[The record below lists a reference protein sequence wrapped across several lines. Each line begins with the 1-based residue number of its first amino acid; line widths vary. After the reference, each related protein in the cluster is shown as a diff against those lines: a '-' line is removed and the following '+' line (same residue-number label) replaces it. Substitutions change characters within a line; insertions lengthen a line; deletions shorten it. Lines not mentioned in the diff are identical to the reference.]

1 MGVSSSR
8 LGPAFAVLFA
18 GASVV
23 PAGCAHHGA
32 SAASATT
39 PEPTGAEARLEELVQ
54 RNAELEEEVRQLRG
68 QLALAQAEVRDLR
81 SGVGGPAAA
90 PAPRETVRIG
100 SAEGATHEEGYV
112 EPPLDSEPAPRG
124 SARGGGAERN
134 AQASASGRDERPVL
148 RLYGSPAL
156 PLDGA
161 GYITVRERLPPGPDV
176 RPLPPSAQPAPV
188 VAAPTG
194 AAAAPATLPAPT
206 AQPTPQPPTP
216 ASAPTSAPGRSAEDD
231 PAQQSYRAALALVT
245 ARRFAEANDALTRFL
260 QQYPNHPYTDNAL
273 YWRGTVSY
281 AERRYGDALRDF
293 ERVVA
298 EFPRGNKVPDALY
311 QIGMCHL
318 RLGDRDTARS
328 YFRRVQAEYPNTVAA
343 RLASREDAS

>member
-23 PAGCAHHGA
+23 PSGCAHGGA
-32 SAASATT
+32 SASSAATA
-39 PEPTGAEARLEELVQ
+39 PAPTEADARIEELLQ
-54 RNAELEEEVRQLRG
+54 RNAELEEQVRQLRG

-81 SGVGGPAAA
+81 SGDGAESAA

-100 SAEGATHEEGYV
+100 GAAGATNDEGYV
-112 EPPLDSEPAPRG
+112 EPPLDTEPSPRASGRTGGTERGAP
-124 SARGGGAERN
+124 AAAN
-134 AQASASGRDERPVL
+134 GRDERPVL

-188 VAAPTG
+188 VAAPT
-194 AAAAPATLPAPT
+194 APSSAPT
-206 AQPTPQPPTP
+206 AVPAPSVQPPPP
-216 ASAPTSAPGRSAEDD
+216 AVAPTAPAARAQPPEDD
-231 PAQQSYRAALALVT
+231 PAQQAYRAALALVT

-260 QQYPNHPYTDNAL
+260 QQYPAHPYTDNAL
-273 YWRGTVSY
+273 YWRGTVAY
-281 AERRYGDALRDF
+281 AERRYADALRDF